1 MGMNNNKRHDLQP
14 LRGNSP
20 RRSRCY
26 SGRPLIDLAD
36 LQSTVLG
43 HLLTSTATPMVAAA
57 IPVGPGVYAL
67 QYHGNNP
74 LLARFGSNGS
84 VVYVGKGILRE
95 RWKAHVESL
104 DEAQGLGAGDFSIR
118 VIPYGSFAESSLGEL
133 LLIDA
138 LLPVFNAPIF
148 SGLGSRLQG
157 ERRRQHQTAS
167 PFDVMFPGRVGRA
180 QPTPADDARLERL
193 TAAFKAFPAIPMPD
207 LEIDDPYAI

>member
-1 MGMNNNKRHDLQP
+1 MENSRHDLQP

-20 RRSRCY
+20 RRPKCY
-26 SGRPLIDLAD
+26 SGRVLIDLAD
-36 LQSTVLG
+36 LQSKVLG
-43 HLLTSTATPMVAAA
+43 HLLTSPAMTMPTAA

-67 QYHGNNP
+67 QYHGDNP
-74 LLARFGSNGS
+74 LLARFASNDS
-84 VVYVGKGILRE
+84 VVYIGKGILRE

-104 DEAQGLGAGDFSIR
+104 DEAHGLGAGDFSIR
-118 VIPYGSFAESSLGEL
+118 VIPYGSFAESSLAEL

-138 LLPVFNAPIF
+138 LQPVLNEPTY

-180 QPTPADDARLERL
+180 QPTAADTARLERL
-193 TAAFKAFPAIPMPD
+193 TIAFQAFPAIPMPD
-207 LEIDDPYAI
+207 VEIDDPYAI

>member
-1 MGMNNNKRHDLQP
+1 MNNNKRHDLQP

-20 RRSRCY
+20 RRSKCY
-26 SGRPLIDLAD
+26 LGRPLIDLAE
-36 LQSTVLG
+36 LQSKVLG
-43 HLLTSTATPMVAAA
+43 HLLTSDAQTLSTAAM
-57 IPVGPGVYAL
+57 PVGAVGVYAL
-67 QYHGNNP
+67 QYRGDDNP
-74 LLARFGSNGS
+74 LLARFASHGS

-95 RWKAHVESL
+95 RWKAHAESL
-104 DEAQGLGAGDFSIR
+104 DEAQGLSADDFSIR
-118 VIPYGSFAESSLGEL
+118 VIPYGSFAESSLAEA

-138 LLPVFNAPIF
+138 LLPVFNEPTF

-207 LEIDDPYAI
+207 VEIDDPYAI